1 MSKLKRYAY
10 ILLIAMSIEL
20 IVPSIKAM
28 AIVTNNTKN
37 ENTVSF
43 NNLENDERNINGSSV
58 IDTTTLENENID
70 NNLDKDNNLKPS
82 NEVQN
87 SDVRTLQDEAQSF
100 DIGEVKDEAQNSNV
114 SVLKQR
120 SASVIEGTIENITSP
135 HKLTAD
141 FFVKG
146 YFVSTNTITKV
157 EVFIDGKKIGD
168 AKYGLARQDIGDK
181 YKYPNSA
188 NSGFEFPVRG
198 VSDGSHELKDK

>member
-87 SDVRTLQDEAQSF
+87 SDVSSLQDEGQDPDSSNLQEQVLDSSVRTLQDEAQSF
-100 DIGEVKDEAQNSNV
+100 
-114 SVLKQR
+114 
-120 SASVIEGTIENITSP
+120 
-135 HKLTAD
+135 
-141 FFVKG
+141 
-146 YFVSTNTITKV
+146 
-157 EVFIDGKKIGD
+157 
-168 AKYGLARQDIGDK
+168 
-181 YKYPNSA
+181 
-188 NSGFEFPVRG
+188 
-198 VSDGSHELKDK
+198 